1 MALVNQYAPKS
12 YSAANTAATGLP
24 LNPADYPDF
33 RLMYHPKRWAFHL
46 TDDGSSGEWL
56 PNLAPLMFTPG
67 VANVDKDGDVS
78 LAFAEKM
85 RKGWIIVEPAS
96 DYIATYD
103 ARPLPSGK
111 VPTVYLPVWMVPT
124 PLGAEVRVK
133 YDKETHHQFLRD
145 LVASGRLPS
154 LDPDAAEIIRNRVQ
168 DEHDR
173 DDGDSSGDGKA
184 ARRAAQAAKVLAA
197 MDSVEVAPPAKPAKR
212 STRGAGS

>member
-1 MALVNQYAPKS
+1 MALVNQYSPKS
-12 YSAANTAATGLP
+12 YSGTASTATGLA
-24 LNPADYPDF
+24 LNPGEYPDF
-33 RLMYHPKRWAFHL
+33 RLIYHPKRWAFHL
-46 TDDGSSGEWL
+46 TDDQSAGEWL
-56 PNLAPLMFTPG
+56 PYLATLSFTPG
-67 VANVDKDGDVS
+67 VNCVDKDGDVS
-78 LAFAEKM
+78 LAFATKM
-85 RKGWIIVEPAS
+85 REGWTIVEPAS

-111 VPTVYLPVWMVPT
+111 VPQIFLPIWMVPT
-124 PLGAEVRVK
+124 PLGNEVRVK

-173 DDGDSSGDGKA
+173 DAGDGSSDGKA

-212 STRGAGS
+212 STRGAAS